1 MAFSLVAV
9 AEGTLVRAGIAALV
23 GDHDDLLLVGVAG
36 TVAEARPLIDQVRPA
51 AVLLDR
57 HLGGDALAYGAALR
71 HRDPH
76 PGVVLIGGH
85 DDDLLF
91 RALDAGLSAYVPWD
105 AKPATILAAVRHAAA
120 APSSFTAPDLAA
132 AMARR
137 RQGRVATLSPRERE
151 VLLLLRDGLT
161 APGIATA
168 LRVSDSTVKTYL
180 ARLYDKLGVH
190 GRGQAVVAAAEQGLF
205 GPRPATG

>member
-23 GDHDDLLLVGVAG
+23 GGHDDLLLAGMAG
-36 TVAEARPLIDQVRPA
+36 TVDEARPIIDQVRPA

-91 RALDAGLSAYVPWD
+91 RALEAGLSAYVPWD

-120 APSSFTAPDLAA
+120 APSSF
-132 AMARR
+132 MARR

-190 GRGQAVVAAAEQGLF
+190 GRGQAVMAAAEQGLI
-205 GPRPATG
+205 GPRQATG